1 MNDLQ
6 RSVKPQKPPSTSR
19 LSFTRTGRK
28 VAIYLLAGVIVLV
41 MIVWFGFLGWG
52 AVTMLQGL
60 LDCIKSF
67 WSATH
72 F

>member
-1 MNDLQ
+1 
-6 RSVKPQKPPSTSR
+6 
-19 LSFTRTGRK
+19 

-52 AVTMLQGL
+52 AITMLQGL

-67 WSATH
+67 WAATR